1 MAARMTAKPKP
12 SARERILEAA
22 QKVVM
27 EVGAGNLTL
36 DAVAAVAGVSKGGL
50 LYHFSGKEA
59 LLKGMIDRHMDEE
72 AARIGATH
80 AQLGGAPATYLRAFI
95 EAMNAPAEKDAHPP
109 AASRSFL
116 AAAANS
122 PALLDRPRR
131 QVASHYE
138 RLRAAG
144 GSFPLAAIVSLALD
158 GLYFSDIFEMTAL
171 TADERAQLVAQ
182 LLKLADEA
190 TSR

>member
-1 MAARMTAKPKP
+1 MTAKPKA

-22 QKVVM
+22 EQVVM
-27 EVGAGNLTL
+27 DVGAGNLTL

-72 AARIGATH
+72 TARISATH
-80 AQLGGAPATYLRAFI
+80 EQLGGSPATYLRAFI
-95 EAMNAPAEKDAHPP
+95 EAMNSPAEKDAHPP

-122 PALLDRPRR
+122 PGLLDRPRR
-131 QVASHYE
+131 QIASHYE
-138 RLRAAG
+138 RLRTAG
-144 GSFPLAAIVSLALD
+144 GNFPLAAIASLALD

-171 TADERAQLVAQ
+171 TPAEREQLVAQ
-182 LLKLADEA
+182 LLRLADEA
-190 TSR
+190 TPP

>member
-1 MAARMTAKPKP
+1 MTAKPKT

-22 QKVVM
+22 EQVAM

-50 LYHFSGKEA
+50 LYHFGGKEA

-72 AARIGATH
+72 MARVATTH
-80 AQLGGAPATYLRAFI
+80 TQLGGTPATYLRAFI
-95 EAMNAPAEKDAHPP
+95 EAMALQADKDAHPP

-122 PALLDRPRR
+122 PSLLDRPRR
-131 QVASHYE
+131 QIASHYE
-138 RLRAAG
+138 LLRTAG
-144 GSFPLAAIVSLALD
+144 GNFPLAAIASLALD

-171 TADERAQLVAQ
+171 SADEREQLTTE
-182 LLKLADEA
+182 LLKLADA
-190 TSR
+190 AAPH